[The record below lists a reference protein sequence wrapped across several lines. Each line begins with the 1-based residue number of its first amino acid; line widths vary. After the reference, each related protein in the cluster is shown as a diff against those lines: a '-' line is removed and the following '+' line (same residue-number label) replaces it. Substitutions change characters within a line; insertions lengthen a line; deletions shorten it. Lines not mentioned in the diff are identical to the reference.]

1 MKFLALKFAFAA
13 VMTLAIPAALWWCVH
28 DAYQRGYTAGKTD
41 ADNTRLRGVVRTVTE
56 ASNAV
61 QTQVKNDLDKSNQT
75 GRQREAKRAAIDHFF
90 NSLDEAAHVTKSAVS
105 PVDDSSCV
113 LPSDRLQRWAAAN
126 AGADVDLPDHGTAA
140 SQPTGSAVGSAASS
154 IGTHGGLGVQ
164 PPHGGKGLSPNG
176 SATLRAADVSEGGPQ

>member
-90 NSLDEAAHVTKSAVS
+90 NHLESESHDAKNASSSVDS
-105 PVDDSSCV
+105 PACV
-113 LPSDRLQRWAAAN
+113 LPADRLSIWAAAN
-126 AGADVDLPDHGTAA
+126 AGANVDTSDHGVPA
-140 SQPTGSAVGSAASS
+140 SQLADSAADASTA
-154 IGTHGGLGVQ
+154 GVRANGGLGVQ

>member
-1 MKFLALKFAFAA
+1 MSKFFIMFIAGAA
-13 VMTLAIPAALWWCVH
+13 MVIYGLNS
-28 DAYQRGYTAGKTD
+28 AYQRGYTAGKTG
-41 ADNTRLRGVVRTVTE
+41 ADNRHLSGVVRTITE

-61 QTQVKNDLDKSNQT
+61 QTQVKTDLEKSNQT

-126 AGADVDLPDHGTAA
+126 AGANVDLPDHGAAA
-140 SQPTGSAVGSAASS
+140 SQPTGSTVGSTAPSVGA
-154 IGTHGGLGVQ
+154 HGGLGVQ
-164 PPHGGKGLSPNG
+164 PPRSGAGISPNG
-176 SATLRAADVSEGGPQ
+176 GATLRAADVSEGGPQ

>member
-1 MKFLALKFAFAA
+1 MMLLSPLKLILAVA
-13 VMTLAIPAALWWCVH
+13 VPLCALLIGWALNS
-28 DAYQRGYTAGKTD
+28 AYQRGYAEAKADAEAIHLRSVATA
-41 ADNTRLRGVVRTVTE
+41 VTQ

-90 NSLDEAAHVTKSAVS
+90 NSLDEAAHVPKSAVS

-126 AGADVDLPDHGTAA
+126 AGADVDLPDHGAAA
-140 SQPTGSAVGSAASS
+140 SQPTGSAVGSTAPGDGA
-154 IGTHGGLGVQ
+154 HRGLGVQ
-164 PPHGGKGLSPNG
+164 PPRSGAGISPNSG
-176 SATLRAADVSEGGPQ
+176 AALRAAGVHQGEPK